1 MRNQHWLLRD
11 LKGIQSRAVAAM
23 RNVNSHS
30 HLVHAFDNRNA
41 EVGDSFVAPLR
52 RTVTDEISCV
62 VSELRHALA
71 QAAKEI
77 HVLRSSKMLRV
88 LKTKHDADLSGLL
101 HAFEIRHA
109 VDAHEMVS
117 VVGDKTIPAGEV
129 LQRTF
134 IGVWTAEADRL
145 VKHVDCG

>member
-1 MRNQHWLLRD
+1 MRNQHRLLRD
-11 LKGIQSRAVAAM
+11 LKCIQSRAVAAM

-71 QAAKEI
+71 QTAKEI
-77 HVLRSSKMLRV
+77 HVLGSAEMLGV

-101 HAFEIRHA
+101 YAFEIGEA
-109 VDAHEMVS
+109 VNAHEMVS
-117 VVGDKTIPAGEV
+117 VVGDKTIPACEV
-129 LQRTF
+129 LQFTLV
-134 IGVWTAEADRL
+134 GVRTAE
-145 VKHVDCG
+145 

>member
-23 RNVNSHS
+23 RNVNSHP

-71 QAAKEI
+71 QATKEI
-77 HVLRSSKMLRV
+77 NVLGSSKMFGV
-88 LKTKHDADLSGLL
+88 LKTEHDADLRGLL
-101 HAFEIRHA
+101 YAFEIREA
-109 VDAHEMVS
+109 IDAHKMVS
-117 VVGDKTIPAGEV
+117 VAGDKSVPAREV
-129 LQRTF
+129 LQRTVVG
-134 IGVWTAEADRL
+134 IRTAE
-145 VKHVDCG
+145 